1 MITEQD
7 YYNIIDT
14 AREDGIAIGITQGKT
29 EGLIEGETKGLARGK
44 VEGRAEVAKSL
55 KGLGVPFE
63 TIVKATGLSESEIA
77 VL

>member
-14 AREDGIAIGITQGKT
+14 AREDGIAIGKT
-29 EGLIEGETKGLARGK
+29 EGLIEGETKGLARGR
-44 VEGRAEVAKSL
+44 VEGLLEGRVEVAKSL

-63 TIVKATGLSESEIA
+63 TIVKATGLSKREIEA
-77 VL
+77 L

>member
-29 EGLIEGETKGLARGK
+29 EGLIEGETKGLARGR
-44 VEGRAEVAKSL
+44 VEVAKSL